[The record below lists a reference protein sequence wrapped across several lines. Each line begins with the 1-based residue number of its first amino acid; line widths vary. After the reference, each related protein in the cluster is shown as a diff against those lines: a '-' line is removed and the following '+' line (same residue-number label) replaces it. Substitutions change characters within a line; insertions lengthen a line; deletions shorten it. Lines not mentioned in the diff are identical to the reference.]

1 MEIILKEGVRILTP
15 QEYEALREAIPKLHH
30 QIFLDTLLLTGMR
43 YVEAQR
49 FKKHPEWYLASR
61 GVIRLSKE
69 ASRKEKQKLKE
80 RYVYLSSRG
89 KAVIPL
95 FLKIKENMPSRIAW
109 NENLKRWSVKA
120 GLDPT
125 GISAKT
131 TRKTL
136 ESWLMAIYPERAIDI
151 AMSQGHTTITAMNY
165 YLNLPFTNE
174 EKEKIKEYVKGWHES

>member
-1 MEIILKEGVRILTP
+1 MDIILKEGVRILTP
-15 QEYEALREAIPKLHH
+15 KEYEALREAISKLHH

-49 FKKHPEWYLASR
+49 FKHNPDWYLASR
-61 GVIRLSKE
+61 GVIKLGKE
-69 ASRKEKQKLKE
+69 ASKKGKQKLKE

-89 KAVIPL
+89 KAIIPL
-95 FLKIKENMPSRIAW
+95 FLKLKEDMPSRIAW
-109 NENLKRWSVKA
+109 NENLKRWSLKA
-120 GLDPT
+120 GLDPK
-125 GISAKT
+125 GITAKT
-131 TRKTL
+131 TRKTW

-174 EKEKIKEYVKGWHES
+174 EKERIKEYVKGWHEA